1 MVEVEGYKLPDGLL
15 YSKDHMWARME
26 GDLARVGL
34 TDYGQHIAGKIVF
47 SRMRPKGPVAQ
58 GKPVGT
64 IETAKWVGALKSPV
78 TGEISEANPDLK
90 SQPKLIN
97 EDPYGKGW
105 LVTVK
110 PSQLETDKANLM
122 PALQAA
128 EWLREE
134 VSKEKKK

>member
-1 MVEVEGYKLPDGLL
+1 MVEVEGYKIPDDLL

-26 GDLARVGL
+26 GGLVRVGL

-47 SRMRPKGPVAQ
+47 SRMRAKGSVAQ

-78 TGEISEANPDLK
+78 TGEITEANPDLK
-90 SQPKLIN
+90 SQPKVIN

-105 LVTVK
+105 LVTMK
-110 PSQLETDKANLM
+110 ASQLEADKTNLM
-122 PALQAA
+122 AAPQAA
-128 EWLREE
+128 EWLRGE
-134 VSKEKKK
+134 VSREKK